1 MTLLMGALRYAVG
14 IALALAA
21 IAKVRD
27 FGAFRRGLAA
37 YGLHGW
43 AGLAG
48 ATAVCAAE
56 AVTALLCFAPVGA
69 ATAGVPVAAL
79 GLAFTA
85 AQTYL
90 LGTGTRAPC
99 LCFGA
104 TGAAPVSIRSWTLA
118 ALVLC
123 GGLVLVFA
131 SAGAG

>member
-1 MTLLMGALRYAVG
+1 MSLVLGALRYGVG
-14 IALALAA
+14 VALALAA
-21 IAKVRD
+21 FAKVRD

-48 ATAVCAAE
+48 ATAICAVE

-85 AQTYL
+85 TQTYL

-104 TGAAPVSIRSWTLA
+104 DGTAPVSIRSWTLA
-118 ALVLC
+118 ALVLSS
-123 GGLVLVFA
+123 GLVLIFA
-131 SAGAG
+131 GSSTG